1 MIEYGLC
8 GKSLKHSYSEIIH
21 NLLGNKNYKLINLS
35 REEFINFMNSKAF
48 KAVNVTIPYKTDALE
63 MCDIVSDE
71 AKKIGSVNTVV
82 NKNGLLYGYN
92 TDYFGFKYMLSKSG
106 IDVSGKKVL
115 ILGTG
120 GTSLTARN
128 VVSDL
133 GAKETVIVSRSGE
146 INYENI
152 YNQTDA
158 QVIINTTPV
167 GMYPENGKSLINL
180 SCFPSLCAVADV
192 IYNPLKTKLISDA
205 QALGIAA
212 VGGLSMLVAQAVA
225 AHELFFDIKLE
236 NITTTIEDVLSKC
249 FSKVCN
255 IVLIGMPGSGKTTI
269 GKLLA
274 QKTGLPFYD
283 SDAFLED
290 KYQRKIPEIIQN
302 DGEAQFRAME
312 TEVLE
317 ELTKISGCVI
327 ATGGGAVL
335 APYNR
340 YLLKQNGICV
350 YINRDINK
358 LATSGRPL
366 SSGGKEKLQQLFNV
380 RNPIYTDL
388 ADYLANTNENPSFCT
403 DAIYNHLFGG
413 NINENTCN

>member
-35 REEFINFMNSKAF
+35 REEFINFMNSKEF

-63 MCDIVSDE
+63 ICDIVSDE

-82 NKNGLLYGYN
+82 NRNGLLYGYN
-92 TDYFGFKYMLSKSG
+92 TDYFGFKYMLSKAG

-115 ILGTG
+115 VLGTG
-120 GTSLTARN
+120 GTSLTARH

-133 GAKETVIVSRSGE
+133 GAKEVVIVSRSGE

-158 QVIINTTPV
+158 GVIINTTPV
-167 GMYPENGKSLINL
+167 GMYPENGKSLLDI
-180 SCFPSLCAVADV
+180 SRFPDLCAVADV

-205 QALGIAA
+205 LSLGITA

-225 AHELFFDIKLE
+225 AHELFFDIKFD
-236 NITTTIEDVLSKC
+236 NITATIEDVLSKC
-249 FSKVCN
+249 LSKVCN

-274 QKTGLPFYD
+274 QKANLPFYD
-283 SDAFLED
+283 SDIFLEE
-290 KYQRKIPEIIQN
+290 KYGRKIPDIIQN

-312 TEVLE
+312 TDVLE

-340 YLLKQNGICV
+340 YLLKQNGICI
-350 YINRDINK
+350 YINRDITN
-358 LATSGRPL
+358 LATGGRPL
-366 SSGGKEKLQQLFNV
+366 SCGGKEKLQQLFDV
-380 RNPIYTDL
+380 RNPIYTLL
-388 ADYLANTNENPSFCT
+388 ADYLARTNENPALC
-403 DAIYNHLFGG
+403 AENIYTHLFGG